1 MVIFTIDAE
10 RCKGCGLC
18 IAHCPRELLSLS
30 PNLNSKG
37 LHPIR
42 ISDPEQCTRC
52 LNCTTMCPDV
62 VITIT

>member
-1 MVIFTIDAE
+1 MVTFTIDIE

-37 LHPIR
+37 LHPVR

-62 VITIT
+62 VISIT